1 MSKSVI
7 HLETNKQVGADERIE
22 ISTSEKHTFIYF
34 LQLKKDV
41 TLILHMVYLN
51 VKKRLTSAHILFSE
65 DLVQNF
71 WV

>member
-51 VKKRLTSAHILFSE
+51 VKKKG
-65 DLVQNF
+65 
-71 WV
+71 